1 MELIPV
7 TSSDIRAIG
16 YDKVTAI
23 LVVAFHSGGTYQYFN
38 VPENLY
44 SEFMSASS
52 KGQFLHQHIKYNY
65 RYQKIG

>member
-7 TSSDIRAIG
+7 SSSDIRAIG
-16 YDKVTAI
+16 YDKATAV
-23 LVVAFHSGGTYQYFN
+23 LVVAFHSGGIYQYFDVPDN
-38 VPENLY
+38 VYTAFL
-44 SEFMSASS
+44 SAGS